1 MDDLLAKAL
10 QGVDPD
16 DPGAFFR
23 IFANLMALVPWGQLI
38 FWQVVFIVV
47 GAALGWWK
55 GRFTATVLASLVL
68 GPFGWAVPFLPR
80 RPVSPPPLPGSKK
93 R

>member
-1 MDDLLAKAL
+1 MDELLAKVM

-16 DPGAFFR
+16 DPSASIK
-23 IFANLMALVPWGQLI
+23 IFLNLMAIVPWEAMI
-38 FWQVVFIVV
+38 IWQVVFIVV
-47 GAALGWWK
+47 GALLGWWK
-55 GRFTATVLASLVL
+55 GRFTATVLASLLL

-80 RPVSPPPLPGSKK
+80 RPAMPPPLPGSKK